1 MPAARRIVY
10 LAIIEKKKKT
20 IHYDYIHDNPK
31 AVLKQAAEMGYFKL
45 GSTVILL
52 FTGDAIMDWRAD
64 LTVGSVVKVGEEI
77 ANRIRVTSP

>member
-1 MPAARRIVY
+1 MVTWHGD
-10 LAIIEKKKKT
+10 LKEEKKT
-20 IHYDYIHDNPK
+20 IHYDYMHDNPK

-52 FTGDAIMDWRAD
+52 FTSDAIMDWRSD
-64 LTVGSVVKVGEEI
+64 LTVGNVVKVGEEI